1 MPEYHSDEAAYS
13 AAKKAAKRAR
23 DWRYVVTEG
32 YGPDRVYGVASD
44 YDLETF
50 WNGATVVAAIG
61 PDGNPEYNGA

>member
-1 MPEYHSDEAAYS
+1 MSTYYTDAAAY
-13 AAKKAAKRAR
+13 AAARKAAKAAR

-50 WNGATVVAAIG
+50 WFGAAVVTAIG
-61 PDGNPEYNGA
+61 PDGQPEHCDA